1 MNNNELKHY
10 GILGMKWGVR
20 RYQNKDGSLTP
31 EGKRRYRAT
40 SSDSATTKRTPKT
53 KEERASRNRKTIK
66 VGASVVAG
74 LLSGSFG
81 AGGIYALTGSQTA
94 AEILGPALGVLGGMK
109 YYEWINS

>member
-1 MNNNELKHY
+1 MSDYLKHY
-10 GILGMKWGVR
+10 GVLGMKWGVR

-31 EGKRRYRAT
+31 EGKRRRGST
-40 SSDSATTKRTPKT
+40 SKRTPKT
-53 KEERASRNRKTIK
+53 KEERASRNQKIIK

-94 AEILGPALGVLGGMK
+94 AEILAPALGVIGGMT
-109 YYEWINS
+109 YYEFINS

>member
-1 MNNNELKHY
+1 MDNELIHY

-20 RYQNKDGSLTP
+20 RFQNKDGTLTP
-31 EGKRRYRAT
+31 AGKARY
-40 SSDSATTKRTPKT
+40 SDRLTNKRTPKT
-53 KEERASRNRKTIK
+53 KEERASRNQKIIK

-94 AEILGPALGVLGGMK
+94 AEILAPSLGVLGGMA
-109 YYEWINS
+109 YYDFINS